1 MHKTLGQRDPAAA
14 FPLTHTRDDAAER
27 RQANRAVAV
36 SAVGLG
42 VTGLVELLIAVV
54 TGSVGL
60 LGDAI
65 HNLSDVSTS
74 AVVFLGF
81 RLSRRPP
88 TERYPYGLER
98 AEDLAEV
105 GIAVVI
111 WASAAFA
118 GWQSVRKLIEH
129 GHTTHVAAGIAGA
142 ALGIIGNQV
151 VARYKLTVG
160 KRINSATL
168 LADARHSWLDALSS
182 AGALA
187 GLVAVA
193 LGQSWGDPVAGLA
206 VTAFICHVGYEV
218 TADVLHRL
226 ADGVDPDVITRAE
239 AAAGSVPGVIHAHA
253 RARWTGRTLRVE
265 VEGWVDPGLTVQ
277 DADALGRL
285 VADQISRQLP
295 EAGSFTWT
303 TRAAPAESS

>member
-1 MHKTLGQRDPAAA
+1 VHKTIGQRDPAAA
-14 FPLTHTRDDAAER
+14 FPLTHGRDDADER
-27 RQANRAVAV
+27 HQANRAVAF
-36 SAVGLG
+36 SAIGLG
-42 VTGLVELLIAVV
+42 LTGLVELLLALV
-54 TGSVGL
+54 TNSVGL

-81 RLSRRPP
+81 RLSRRPA
-88 TERYPYGLER
+88 TEKYPYGLER
-98 AEDLAEV
+98 AEDLAGI

-118 GWQSVRKLIEH
+118 GYESIRKLVEH
-129 GHTTHVAAGIAGA
+129 GHTAHVGAGIAGA
-142 ALGIIGNQV
+142 VLGIIGNQV

-168 LADARHSWLDALSS
+168 IADARHSWLDALSS

-187 GLVAVA
+187 GLIAVA

-206 VTAFICHVGYEV
+206 VTGFICHVGYEV
-218 TADVLHRL
+218 TKDVVHRL
-226 ADGVDPDVITRAE
+226 ADGVDPQVIHTAE
-239 AAAGSVPGVIHAHA
+239 AAAGSVPGVVHAHA

-265 VEGWVDPGLTVQ
+265 IEGWADPDLTTRE
-277 DADALGRL
+277 ADALGRL

-295 EAGSFTWT
+295 EAGSLTWT
-303 TRAAPAESS
+303 TRAAP